1 MHKTISLNHY
11 KYVKKSTKI
20 PLTYH
25 DDHDD
30 HDVDNHIT
38 SNKKI
43 STTQHPTN

>member
-1 MHKTISLNHY
+1 MQKTISLNHY

-20 PLTYH
+20 SLTY
-25 DDHDD
+25 HDD